1 MHTGNRFCIEL
12 RDFSVSDDQ
21 LSERIN
27 LICDKGVPNYFG
39 QQRFGRNGNNLSEVQ
54 RLVELDKLKGNNRI
68 SPKFTLGNC
77 IIYKVHQ
84 SIIVLKEH

>member
-27 LICDKGVPNYFG
+27 VICGKGVPNYFG
-39 QQRFGRNGNNLSEVQ
+39 EQRFGIDGGNIEKAIALFSGHKVK
-54 RLVELDKLKGNNRI
+54 DKKKTWYLPFCSSFKY
-68 SPKFTLGNC
+68 F
-77 IIYKVHQ
+77 
-84 SIIVLKEH
+84 